1 MKRKKYGF
9 TVDITGLPLYNKTIP
24 SERRQTRIVEI
35 TLKAARVNKNIKQ
48 KDAAKLMGIGL
59 STLQNYEA
67 GKTFPDVPVIKRIE
81 KLYDVEYKDIIFIP

>member
-1 MKRKKYGF
+1 M
-9 TVDITGLPLYNKTIP
+9 V
-24 SERRQTRIVEI
+24 I

-48 KDAAKLMGIGL
+48 EDAAKLMGISL
-59 STLQNYEA
+59 STLRNYEA

>member
-1 MKRKKYGF
+1 MVG
-9 TVDITGLPLYNKTIP
+9 
-24 SERRQTRIVEI
+24 I

-48 KDAAKLMGIGL
+48 EDAAKLMGISP

>member
-1 MKRKKYGF
+1 MG
-9 TVDITGLPLYNKTIP
+9 
-24 SERRQTRIVEI
+24 I

-48 KDAAKLMGIGL
+48 EDAAKLMGISL

>member
-1 MKRKKYGF
+1 MVG
-9 TVDITGLPLYNKTIP
+9 
-24 SERRQTRIVEI
+24 I

-48 KDAAKLMGIGL
+48 EDAAKLMGISL

>member
-1 MKRKKYGF
+1 MVG
-9 TVDITGLPLYNKTIP
+9 
-24 SERRQTRIVEI
+24 I

-48 KDAAKLMGIGL
+48 EDAAKLMGISI
-59 STLQNYEA
+59 STLRNYEA

>member
-1 MKRKKYGF
+1 VG
-9 TVDITGLPLYNKTIP
+9 
-24 SERRQTRIVEI
+24 I

-48 KDAAKLMGIGL
+48 EDAAKLMGISL

-81 KLYDVEYKDIIFIP
+81 ELYDVEYKDIIFIP

>member
-1 MKRKKYGF
+1 MR
-9 TVDITGLPLYNKTIP
+9 
-24 SERRQTRIVEI
+24 I

-48 KDAAKLMGIGL
+48 KDAAKLIGIGL

>member
-1 MKRKKYGF
+1 MVG
-9 TVDITGLPLYNKTIP
+9 
-24 SERRQTRIVEI
+24 I

-48 KDAAKLMGIGL
+48 EDAAKLMGISL

-67 GKTFPDVPVIKRIE
+67 GKTFPNVPVIKRIE

>member
-1 MKRKKYGF
+1 MK
-9 TVDITGLPLYNKTIP
+9 
-24 SERRQTRIVEI
+24 I

-48 KDAAKLMGIGL
+48 KDAAKLLGISL

-81 KLYDVEYKDIIFIP
+81 ELYDVEYKDIIFIQGF

>member
-1 MKRKKYGF
+1 MR
-9 TVDITGLPLYNKTIP
+9 
-24 SERRQTRIVEI
+24 I

-48 KDAAKLMGIGL
+48 EDAAKLMGISL
-59 STLQNYEA
+59 STLRNYEA